1 MKPGSRTYNT
11 NRRCGADTNVTRSEN
26 QWKAVNTVSYIHR
39 RRWLCFSW
47 GSGGDLPPPLLLF
60 FHSAAAC
67 STRHRHFLQRVNWLS
82 HQLHLTSPR
91 TRRSLN
97 QIPAVL
103 LTCRLSSTSPYNGV
117 EKRHQLYQ
125 SVAKRCKATNFI
137 WVIAFW
143 RHFAFTRRPNVESQY
158 ISPFDRLWYPVSQ
171 VAPVGSIKPK
181 IDLQHHTLYFTI
193 IIDRLI
199 SQRYEFSVT
208 LNIFRGYACQ
218 LNDHQ

>member
-125 SVAKRCKATNFI
+125 SVVKRPTLS
-137 WVIAFW
+137 
-143 RHFAFTRRPNVESQY
+143 EL
-158 ISPFDRLWYPVSQ
+158 SPFGAILHSLGDP
-171 VAPVGSIKPK
+171 
-181 IDLQHHTLYFTI
+181 TLNHSTFR
-193 IIDRLI
+193 RLI
-199 SQRYEFSVT
+199 DCDTQSVKSPR
-208 LNIFRGYACQ
+208 LAQSNLKSIFNIIHYI
-218 LNDHQ
+218 LPS